1 MGYSMKKFICI
12 VVVLAFAFLPLFPA
26 DFAKAEGQEGSAAEI
41 LFEAE
46 TGQVLYS
53 KNPDKKLAMAS
64 VTKTMTLLLIAEA
77 IQSGE
82 MSLDEK
88 VRASTNAFGAE
99 GSVIWLE
106 AGEEMSAAELIEAV
120 VVSSANDAC
129 IALAEHLAGSEAAF
143 VKMMNV
149 RAKELGLKNTRYTN
163 CVGYD
168 ENGHYSTARDIAVLT
183 AKLME
188 YEVLRSYWLIWLDYL
203 RGGETQLV
211 NTNKLVRYYNG
222 IIGGKTGTTDGA
234 GYCLTVCAERKD
246 MRFVAVALGCKSD
259 DERFDRCEALL
270 DYGFDNYQKF
280 TPEQEFS
287 KLLPIKV
294 VRGAQ
299 TEIVPIIE
307 QQGVECI
314 IKKGS
319 AGRVEYEYSF
329 VEEVEAPVERGQFLG
344 EYLVTLDGEPVFR
357 SDIIANEDIPRL
369 DFWRCLGMVFGE
381 IISM

>member
-1 MGYSMKKFICI
+1 MKKLICFL
-12 VVVLAFAFLPLFPA
+12 LALATVFLCFVSTLSA
-26 DFAKAEGQEGSAAEI
+26 NAEQAENPYAEI

-53 KNPDKKLAMAS
+53 KNPDAKLAMAS
-64 VTKTMTLLLIAEA
+64 ITKTMSLLLVAEA
-77 IQSGE
+77 IESGK

-88 VRASTNAFGAE
+88 VKASTNASGAE
-99 GSVIWLE
+99 GSVIWLR
-106 AGEEMSAAELIEAV
+106 AGEEMSAGELIEAV

-143 VKMMNV
+143 VKMMNA

-168 ENGHYSTARDIAVLT
+168 ESGHYSTARDIAVIT
-183 AKLME
+183 AKLMKC
-188 YEVLRSYWLIWLDYL
+188 EVLRSYWLIWLDYL

-234 GYCLTVCAERKD
+234 GYCLTACAERKN

-259 DERFDRCEALL
+259 EERFDRCEKLL
-270 DYGFDNYQKF
+270 DFGFDSFQKF
-280 TPEQEFS
+280 TPEQDFS

-294 VRGAQ
+294 VRGAK

-319 AGRVEYEYSF
+319 AQKVEYEYTF
-329 VEEVEAPVERGQFLG
+329 VEQVEAPVKKGQFLG
-344 EYLVTLDGEPVFR
+344 EYLVTLDGAAVFR
-357 SDIIANEDIPRL
+357 SDIIAAEDVPRM
-369 DFWRCLGMVFGE
+369 DFWRCLVLIFKE